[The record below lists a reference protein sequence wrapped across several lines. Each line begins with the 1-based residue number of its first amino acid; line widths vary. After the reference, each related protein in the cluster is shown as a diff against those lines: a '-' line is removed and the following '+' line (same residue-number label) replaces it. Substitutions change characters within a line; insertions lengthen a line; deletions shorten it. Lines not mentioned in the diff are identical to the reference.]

1 MLIIIHGVITGELFI
16 PVDAI
21 KWHGTSSLICK
32 IHFGIMGLFKISYMP
47 TLLDYLRD
55 TWIDD
60 EPPAT
65 VEWEVAG
72 LIPVNRP
79 TFRVLK

>member
-1 MLIIIHGVITGELFI
+1 
-16 PVDAI
+16 
-21 KWHGTSSLICK
+21 
-32 IHFGIMGLFKISYMP
+32 MGLFKISYML

-55 TWIDD
+55 TWIEDK
-60 EPPAT
+60 PPAT

-79 TFRVLK
+79 TLGVLKWPRNEATVFALKMARHSRGFADHVKSWSYL

>member
-1 MLIIIHGVITGELFI
+1 MLFIIHGVITGELFI
-16 PVDAI
+16 SIDAI

-32 IHFGIMGLFKISYMP
+32 IHFGIMGLFKISCMP

-55 TWIDD
+55 TWIED

-72 LIPVNRP
+72 LIPVNIP